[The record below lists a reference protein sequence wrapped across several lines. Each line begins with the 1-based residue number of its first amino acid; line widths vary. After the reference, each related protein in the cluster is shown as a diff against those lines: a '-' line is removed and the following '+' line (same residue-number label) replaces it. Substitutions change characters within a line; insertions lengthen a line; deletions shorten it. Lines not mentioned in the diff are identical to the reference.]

1 MSRARRRLVLFL
13 VYGISLLAVA
23 ALAWRGGSYYLTPL
37 AERPRHPDFW
47 SWKPG
52 GSVGHALGIV
62 GSALMVLMMLYT
74 VRKRLPAL
82 RKAGG
87 LHLWLD
93 FHIYCGV
100 VGPLLVVLHSS
111 FKVQGLV
118 ALSFWSMIVVAL
130 SGFVGRYLYAQI
142 PRRRSGDAMSA
153 QEVETRQAELVRHL
167 RDDHHLP
174 EAELGTLAAIVDRG
188 TGGRSLLVL
197 LLTLPLTETA
207 WRWRLARFRRRYR
220 ALPSALYADL
230 SATLTQ
236 HTLLRHRLAIWDKA
250 HRLFEYWH
258 VVHKPFAIVMYLF
271 MVVHVAVAMMTGY
284 GWHFGR

>member
-1 MSRARRRLVLFL
+1 MSLPKRRFTLFV
-13 VYGISLLAVA
+13 VYGLSLLAIA
-23 ALAWRGGSYYLTPL
+23 ALAWRGSSYYLTPL

-52 GSVGHALGIV
+52 GSVGHLLGIV
-62 GSALMVLMMLYT
+62 GSALMLLMLLYT
-74 VRKRLPAL
+74 VRKRVPGL
-82 RKAGG
+82 RRAGA

-100 VGPLLVVLHSS
+100 IGPLLVVLHSS

-142 PRRRSGDAMSA
+142 PRRRSGDSMSA
-153 QEVETRQAELVRHL
+153 QEVQTRQAELVRHL
-167 RDDHHLP
+167 REDHHLP
-174 EAELGTLAAIVDRG
+174 EAEFEALARIVDRG
-188 TGGRSLLVL
+188 AAQRSLPVL
-197 LLTLPLTETA
+197 LLTLPATETVL
-207 WRWRLARFRRRYR
+207 RLRLRSFRRRYR
-220 ALPSALYADL
+220 RLPAALYADL
-230 SATLTQ
+230 SDTLLQ
-236 HTLLRHRLAIWDKA
+236 HALLRHRLAIWDKA

-271 MVVHVAVAMMTGY
+271 MIVHVAVAMMTGY
-284 GWHFGR
+284 GWHIGR